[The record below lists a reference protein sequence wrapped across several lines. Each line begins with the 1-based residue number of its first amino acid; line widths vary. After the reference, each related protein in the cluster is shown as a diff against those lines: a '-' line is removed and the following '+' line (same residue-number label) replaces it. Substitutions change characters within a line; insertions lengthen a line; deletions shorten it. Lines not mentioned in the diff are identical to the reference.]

1 MNFKIY
7 IVGKKIDGFYQE
19 AIQEYQKRLSRYC
32 KINYSFV
39 KNEEQLAKKISNK
52 TYIINISPSSQ
63 EVSSEELAQKIN
75 DWAVSG
81 ISDITI
87 INSSPKIPTQEHLAI
102 SSMEMDPGLMTTII
116 FEQIYRSYRILNNQ
130 AYHK

>member
-52 TYIINISPSSQ
+52 TYIINISPSGQ

-87 INSSPKIPTQEHLAI
+87 INSSPKIPTQEHLVI